1 MHTDPDI
8 NYLTEENPFFEIGV
22 ESVLGIEMQ
31 VFRNRPKNLGSF
43 IELSKNHDQNIYL
56 ITEHKSISFAE
67 HEQCVAKAMGL
78 LRDKY
83 DVL

>member
-22 ESVLGIEMQ
+22 ESVLGIDMQ

-56 ITEHKSISFAE
+56 IT
-67 HEQCVAKAMGL
+67 CL
-78 LRDKY
+78 LYTSPSPRD
-83 DVL
+83 